1 MGNKKYK
8 QILTVVA
15 VIVALTVLLVG
26 CGGGSGAQRIAG
38 LSPEGVVKAFVTA
51 AKGDKLAEAG
61 LYVSQATKTDPKTV
75 SAFLANGLGDLK
87 DTNVAAVK
95 VVAQA
100 GNYAAVVVTL
110 QQENT
115 FKITV
120 KPVGLEKI
128 SGEWYIVDNNQIY
141 QSAKY
146 SILAELLKK
155 I

>member
-1 MGNKKYK
+1 M
-8 QILTVVA
+8 
-15 VIVALTVLLVG
+15 
-26 CGGGSGAQRIAG
+26 
-38 LSPEGVVKAFVTA
+38 
-51 AKGDKLAEAG
+51 
-61 LYVSQATKTDPKTV
+61 
-75 SAFLANGLGDLK
+75 ANGLGDLK

>member
-1 MGNKKYK
+1 MVNKKYK
-8 QILTVVA
+8 QILTVLA
-15 VIVALTVLLVG
+15 VIVALTVMLTG
-26 CGGGSGAQRIAG
+26 CGGGSDAQRIAG

-51 AKGDKLAEAG
+51 AKTDKLAEAS

-75 SAFLANGLGDLK
+75 SEFLANGLGGLK

-95 VVAQA
+95 IVAQS

-115 FKITV
+115 FKITI

-128 SGEWYIVDNNQIY
+128 NGEWYIVDNNQIY